1 MQRKW
6 LKLAENGRHYGT
18 GRRKTSVAR
27 VWLAPG
33 SGQITINNKPATE
46 YLHRYSLEQMILEP
60 LEATETLGQYDVIAH
75 IKGGGI
81 SSQAGAIRHGIAKAL
96 VAADEEYRTI
106 LGPLGMLT
114 RDPRAKERKHAGFR
128 RARRGKQFSK
138 R

>member
-1 MQRKW
+1 M
-6 LKLAENGRHYGT
+6 A
-18 GRRKTSVAR
+18 VAR

-33 SGQITINNKPATE
+33 SGQITINEQPSPQ

-60 LEATETLGQYDVIAH
+60 LRATETLDQYDVIAKT
-75 IKGGGI
+75 KGGGI

-96 VAADEEYRTI
+96 VAADDGYRAI
-106 LGPLGMLT
+106 LGPLGLLT